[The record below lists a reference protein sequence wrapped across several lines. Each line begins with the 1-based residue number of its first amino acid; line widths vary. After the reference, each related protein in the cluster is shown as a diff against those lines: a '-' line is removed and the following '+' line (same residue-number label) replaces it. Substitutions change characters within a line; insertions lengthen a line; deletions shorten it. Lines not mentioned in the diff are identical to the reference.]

1 MGFKEV
7 EANERWVLGLRG
19 LGIRDW
25 GLGDEC
31 GGVFGEERSEV
42 QLWVW
47 IVTGGC
53 VYSSI
58 HCQTCFRDLFFFF
71 APEVVGFCWIDE
83 MEVGLLWVITTRIIY
98 SKGKHVALIFFN
110 NPFSFYLVKI
120 EGIVVGYINFFLN
133 IDNWGWEDLQ
143 W

>member
-7 EANERWVLGLRG
+7 KANERWVLGLRG
-19 LGIRDW
+19 VGIRDW

-58 HCQTCFRDLFFFF
+58 HCQTCFSDCSSFLHLRLW
-71 APEVVGFCWIDE
+71 GFVESMKWRLGCC
-83 MEVGLLWVITTRIIY
+83 G
-98 SKGKHVALIFFN
+98 
-110 NPFSFYLVKI
+110 
-120 EGIVVGYINFFLN
+120 
-133 IDNWGWEDLQ
+133 
-143 W
+143 